1 MGFTYAPDGTAADP
15 GRLRPQQSGAPLST
29 QIRAALRRGP
39 AARQELP
46 GFTRQ
51 LSTLLHAGT
60 NAPEA
65 LETLRPG
72 IASPELR
79 RTVEALEIATKRG
92 LPLYAAMREHPK
104 VFDRVYTEIV
114 AAGEQAGTLSRMLD
128 PLADGLVAEERM
140 RRKTRRA
147 MIYPVFSLAAT
158 VIGGWYM
165 VQKVVPTFASI
176 YEREGVEL
184 PSITRVL
191 LALSDVA
198 GHAGEAGML
207 VLAAVL
213 IAIPRVLALPAVK
226 PRIDALMLRLPV
238 LGRLARVRSL
248 SNFMRYFA
256 LLLSTGS
263 IQEVDAIELAAQTAP
278 NHALAERLA
287 AAAREVAMGTAKIS
301 TALQRTGVV
310 PPTWVQVMQ
319 TGEKSGQL
327 AQLTEFAAARLEE
340 EAEDAVAGV
349 QALSEP
355 LALTIVALA
364 VGFLVVGLYAPM
376 ANLYQVLLQ

>member
-1 MGFTYAPDGTAADP
+1 M
-15 GRLRPQQSGAPLST
+15 R
-29 QIRAALRRGP
+29 LRRGP
-39 AARQELP
+39 AASQELP

-72 IASPELR
+72 LASPELQ

-92 LPLYAAMREHPK
+92 LPLYAAMREHPR

-114 AAGEQAGTLSRMLD
+114 AAGEQAGTLSKMLD
-128 PLADGLVAEERM
+128 PLADGLVAEERL

-198 GHAGEAGML
+198 GRAGEAGML

-226 PRIDALMLRLPV
+226 PRVDALMLRLPV
-238 LGRLARVRSL
+238 LGKLARVRSL

-278 NHALAERLA
+278 NLALSEKLA

-327 AQLTEFAAARLEE
+327 AHLTEFAAARLEE

>member
-1 MGFTYAPDGTAADP
+1 MGFSYGSTAPHSRHADP
-15 GRLRPQQSGAPLST
+15 PTRRST
-29 QIRAALRRGP
+29 LTQLAAAIRRGP
-39 AARQELP
+39 SARQELP

-72 IASPELR
+72 LASPELK
-79 RTVEALEIATKRG
+79 RTVEVLEVATKRG
-92 LPLYAAMREHPK
+92 LPLYAAMRDHPK

-114 AAGEQAGTLSRMLD
+114 AAGEQAGSLSRMLD

-140 RRKTRRA
+140 RRKARRA

-165 VQKVVPTFASI
+165 VQRVVPTFASI

-184 PSITRVL
+184 PAITQAL
-191 LALSDVA
+191 LALSDLA
-198 GHAGEAGML
+198 GYVGELGLFA
-207 VLAAVL
+207 LAAVL
-213 IAIPRVLALPAVK
+213 ISVPRLLALPAVK
-226 PRIDALMLRLPV
+226 ARTDALVLRVPV
-238 LGRLARVRSL
+238 IGQLARVRAL

-256 LLLSTGS
+256 LLLSSGA
-263 IQEVDAIELAAQTAP
+263 QEVDAIELAAQTAP
-278 NHALAERLA
+278 NLALAEKLG
-287 AAAREVAMGTAKIS
+287 AAAREVATGSAKIS
-301 TALQRTGVV
+301 AALQRTGVV
-310 PPTWVQVMQ
+310 PPTWVQVLQ

-327 AQLTEFAAARLEE
+327 ARLTAFAAARLEE
-340 EAEDAVAGV
+340 EAEDALASV

>member
-1 MGFTYAPDGTAADP
+1 MGFTYSTAAPAAAPD
-15 GRLRPQQSGAPLST
+15 AP
-29 QIRAALRRGP
+29 GP
-39 AARQELP
+39 ARSMIRWLAERARRSPFARQELP

-72 IASPELR
+72 LASMELR
-79 RTVEALEIATKRG
+79 GTVESLEIATKRG

-114 AAGEQAGTLSRMLD
+114 AAGEQAGSLSRMLD

-147 MIYPVFSLAAT
+147 MIYPVFSLTAT

-165 VQKVVPTFASI
+165 VQRVVPTFASI
-176 YEREGVEL
+176 YQREGVEL
-184 PSITRVL
+184 PAITQAL
-191 LALSDVA
+191 LTLSQWA
-198 GHAGEAGML
+198 GYVGEAG
-207 VLAAVL
+207 LAVVAVL
-213 IAIPRVLALPAVK
+213 LIISARILALPSVK
-226 PRIDALMLRLPV
+226 ARTDALVLRLPV
-238 LGRLARVRSL
+238 LGPLARVRAL
-248 SNFMRYFA
+248 ANFMRYFA
-256 LLLSTGS
+256 LLLSSGS
-263 IQEVDAIELAAQTAP
+263 QEVDAIELAAQTAP
-278 NHALAERLA
+278 NLALSGRLA
-287 AAAREVAMGTAKIS
+287 AAAREAATGSAKIS
-301 TALQRTGVV
+301 AALQRTGVV
-310 PPTWVQVMQ
+310 PPTWVQVLQ

-327 AQLTEFAAARLEE
+327 ARLTAFAAARLEE
-340 EAEDAVAGV
+340 EAEDALAGV

-355 LALTIVALA
+355 LALTIVAGA

>member
-15 GRLRPQQSGAPLST
+15 GRPRAQQSGAGIST
-29 QIRAALRRGP
+29 QIAAFLRRGP
-39 AARQELP
+39 AARKELP

-72 IASPELR
+72 VSSPELR

-92 LPLYAAMREHPK
+92 LPLYAAMREHPN

-114 AAGEQAGTLSRMLD
+114 AAGEQAGTLSKMLD
-128 PLADGLVAEERM
+128 PLADGLVAEERL

-198 GHAGEAGML
+198 GRAGEAGML

-226 PRIDALMLRLPV
+226 PRVDALMLRLPV
-238 LGRLARVRSL
+238 LGKLARVRSL

-278 NHALAERLA
+278 NLALSEKLA

-327 AQLTEFAAARLEE
+327 AHLTEFAAARLEE